1 MQHAREAKQT
11 NDAQRKAE
19 ANLLVADEDHMENV
33 HIEDDSDHEEEEEQ
47 MLDNYDVLYCLPPPL
62 PNKMHPDEAR
72 NLRYLVRKIVRSRL
86 YNWTILGAIFTS
98 AGLLAAESRIK
109 ANSLVS
115 GELVFYADYVFYG
128 IFMMEF
134 VLKVCVCVCVFVCV
148 CVSVCLSVCLSVIVF
163 VCVCVSACVAL
174 SVSLCFCV
182 SLSGSLFSLYARTHS
197 LTFSRFFSSLPGL

>member
-1 MQHAREAKQT
+1 
-11 NDAQRKAE
+11 
-19 ANLLVADEDHMENV
+19 
-33 HIEDDSDHEEEEEQ
+33 

-148 CVSVCLSVCLSVIVF
+148 CVCVCLSVCLSVMPSYRRSSCSR
-163 VCVCVSACVAL
+163 CV
-174 SVSLCFCV
+174 SVSLSFYLSVCALPVLCPASV
-182 SLSGSLFSLYARTHS
+182 SVIVSVFMV
-197 LTFSRFFSSLPGL
+197 SS